1 MLSSATLL
9 ALGVP
14 TPSSTGTVDNLV
26 GNLVPSILL
35 SGTLNKDGV
44 ATGNITPTVTLAGTL
59 STSAAAPPVGN
70 SSINSA
76 IATNQGGAFLT
87 ETGTNTSGLSGAF
100 VADTVVV
107 GVPGS
112 GTFVIIEKPDT
123 IQFTNIARYVQGG
136 NVIGSNTGLS
146 YSITL
151 PNPVG
156 NNNCLI
162 VAFGSLLVS
171 GDTVTITDDK
181 GNLYTLVDTSPVNP
195 DNMVVRTAFLL
206 HITNAPQIITV
217 TYHIISG
224 ALNRYCVMF
233 VDEFSPSFN
242 DIDAHIINLQTN
254 PAASPN
260 TITSGNLFTT
270 QNGDFI
276 YGVTFEPEQTSTIQP
291 GTGFTTLQYLTQV
304 ASNEYSN
311 QSNAGVIAA
320 TFTPSALAKW
330 VSAALAFTY
339 VISPPIGTF
348 NFIEPPDIIIFTQPH
363 WVQGGI
369 GQTPN
374 NNRALGVFTN
384 PVGYGDMV
392 IVTVFWKSTNG
403 DTATCTDD
411 QNNIYNIIGYGL
423 STVNNYLMVQ
433 FYCLNIT
440 NGPKTIT
447 ATINMAGGTGRSIGI
462 VVEEFT
468 PSVAMLDGNSVNAQ
482 YSLPAGSNNIT
493 SGLITTTNP
502 NDLIYGF
509 TFNPTGNNSAWNI
522 IGTGFSSGTTGTY
535 FGNTLYVGEY
545 LYQITAGS
553 IAATYYNEIVT
564 DWLTSVVAFGTPVA
578 VGPSGPF
585 SFLEPLDTVAFNGN
599 VAWTSAF
606 TINEIPDTIA
616 FIGSVGLIINGS
628 INFTEPPDTVAFAG
642 SVYINVIANW
652 IEPPDWYDIE
662 GVVGLPFLYG
672 IFNWTEPPDTF
683 VNIGRITVF
692 GTADFVD
699 PFDTITFSAIAVNS
713 GTLLIQEAPD
723 TITFGATAATNGT
736 FTIQEVPDSITNNGF
751 VTWLATFTITELPDT
766 ITFAATSI
774 NKGTLTIQEDPDTIL
789 FAGTGLTAS
798 GPFAWIEPPDIFAYN
813 GLIAWRGIF
822 VWIEPPD
829 TFAYNGNVYIS
840 GPFTISELSDA
851 IINTG
856 TVTTFGTLTLQ
867 ELPDTINATGNVY
880 TGGVL
885 SFIETPDTITFAA
898 SQGWQGI
905 FNWIEPPDTII
916 FTGASTISGNF
927 DWVDPPDLFSFDG
940 SGIKFRKNIDEMG
953 TRVGADQMEEV

>member
-1 MLSSATLL
+1 M
-9 ALGVP
+9 
-14 TPSSTGTVDNLV
+14 
-26 GNLVPSILL
+26 
-35 SGTLNKDGV
+35 SG
-44 ATGNITPTVTLAGTL
+44 
-59 STSAAAPPVGN
+59 
-70 SSINSA
+70 
-76 IATNQGGAFLT
+76 IATSQGGAFVA
-87 ETGTNTSGLSGAF
+87 ETGIRSSSAWGVQVSETIIRGA
-100 VADTVVV
+100 
-107 GVPGS
+107 PGDA
-112 GTFVIIEKPDT
+112 TFVIVEKPDI
-123 IQFTNIARYVQGG
+123 IQFTNIAQYVQGG
-136 NVIGSNTGLS
+136 NVVGANTGLS

-181 GNLYTLVDTSPVNP
+181 GNLYTTVDVSPVNP

-224 ALNRYCVMF
+224 ASNRYCVMF

-260 TITSGNLFTT
+260 TITSGNLFTA

-276 YGVTFEPEQTSTIQP
+276 YGVTFGPEQTSTIQP
-291 GTGFTTLQYLTQV
+291 GTGFNTLQYLTQI
-304 ASNEYSN
+304 ASNEYLN

-348 NFIEPPDIIIFTQPH
+348 NFIEPPDIITFTQPH

-403 DTATCTDD
+403 DTATCIDD
-411 QNNIYNIIGYGL
+411 QNNVYNIIGYGL

-433 FYCLNIT
+433 FYCMNIT

-447 ATINMAGGTGRSIGI
+447 ATVNMIGGTGRQIGI

-468 PSVAMLDGNSVNAQ
+468 PSVAMLDGHSVNPQ
-482 YSLPAGSNNIT
+482 YALPAGTNNIT

-502 NDLIYGF
+502 SDLIYGF
-509 TFNPTGNNSAWNI
+509 TFNPTANSSAWNSN
-522 IGTGFSSGTTGTY
+522 GTGFSGSSSGTY
-535 FGNTLYVGEY
+535 FGTTLWVGEY
-545 LYQITAGS
+545 LYQNAPGS
-553 IAATYYNEIVT
+553 IAATWSNGLTT
-564 DWLTSVVAFGTPVA
+564 DWLTSVIAFGTPVA
-578 VGPSGPF
+578 TGPSGPF
-585 SFLEPLDTVAFNGN
+585 SFLEPFDTVAFAGT
-599 VAWTSAF
+599 VDWRSAF
-606 TINEIPDTIA
+606 TIVEQPDTIA

-628 INFTEPPDTVAFAG
+628 INFTEPLDTIAFNG
-642 SVYINVIANW
+642 NVYLNVIANW
-652 IEPPDWYDIE
+652 VEPPDWYDIE

-672 IFNWTEPPDTF
+672 TFNWTEPPDTF
-683 VNIGRITVF
+683 INAGRITVF
-692 GTADFVD
+692 GTADFTD
-699 PFDTITFSAIAVNS
+699 PFDTISYNVTIANR
-713 GTLLIQEAPD
+713 GTLFIQEDPD
-723 TITFGATAATNGT
+723 TITFGATAFTNGT
-736 FTIQEVPDSITNNGF
+736 FTIQELPDTVAFNGIVF
-751 VTWLATFTITELPDT
+751 WSGTFTITEPPDI
-766 ITFAATSI
+766 ITFSATI
-774 NKGTLTIQEDPDTIL
+774 ANRGTLVIQEDPDIIS
-789 FAGTGLTAS
+789 FVGTGLTAS
-798 GPFAWIEPPDIFAYN
+798 GPFVWTEPPDNIVDN
-813 GLIAWRGIF
+813 GLIAWRGTFI
-822 VWIEPPD
+822 WIEPSD
-829 TFAYNGNVYIS
+829 IYAYNGIVYIS
-840 GPFTISELSDA
+840 GPFTIIELPDT
-851 IINTG
+851 ITNIG

-867 ELPDTINATGNVY
+867 ELPDTISVTGNIY
-880 TGGVL
+880 NGGVL
-885 SFIETPDTITFAA
+885 SFIETPDTVTFAA
-898 SQGWQGI
+898 SQGWQGT
-905 FNWIEPPDTII
+905 FNWIEPPDTIV
-916 FTGASTISGNF
+916 FAGGSTISGTF
-927 DWVDPPDLFSFDG
+927 DWIEPPDLFSFIG
-940 SGIKFRKNIDEMG
+940 TGIKFRKNPDEMG